1 MSIELNTNRL
11 VLRLY
16 QEDDLADVAALNADS
31 GVREFFPGGTLN
43 KVQTEERMSEL
54 MSFYK
59 NYGLPCFVI
68 HEKETGEFIGRCGF
82 GLIESSEIEV
92 GYLIA
97 KKHWGKGYAT
107 EVLISL
113 LEWAKDHINTDYI
126 LAFAPVNH
134 MASHRVMQKAG
145 MKYFKTDIGHGVSCK
160 FYKCSIR

>member
-1 MSIELNTNRL
+1 MNIGLNTKRL
-11 VLRLY
+11 TLRLY
-16 QEDDLADVAALNADS
+16 QENDLDDVAVLNADS
-31 GVREFFPGGTLN
+31 DVREFFPGGTLN
-43 KVQTEERMSEL
+43 KAQTKERMNEL

-82 GLIESSEIEV
+82 GPIERNEIEV

-113 LEWAKDHINTDYI
+113 LGWAKDHIKADYI

-160 FYKCSIR
+160 FYKCLMR